1 MNLENY
7 KKKSGFTVPDGYF
20 EKLES
25 EIKRATCH
33 KSAEPEK
40 KKTIFTG
47 FMRYAAMIAI
57 VFAAAAGIIYNYAD
71 APAAFF
77 TNNSPVAEMSN
88 ALEDNEY
95 IGNMLAEYPIDEY
108 TFYCYMT
115 DSDNY

>member
-1 MNLENY
+1 MNLEDY
-7 KKKSGFTVPDGYF
+7 KREGGFIVPEGYF
-20 EKLES
+20 DKLDS
-25 EIKRATCH
+25 DIKRATCH
-33 KSAEPEK
+33 KSVEPEK
-40 KKTIFTG
+40 NKTVFKG

-71 APAAFF
+71 NPAALL
-77 TNNSPVAEMSN
+77 TNGSSVAEMNN

-95 IGNMLAEYPIDEY
+95 IENMLAEYPIDEY